1 MSNSDKDSIRK
12 RLDSGE
18 YKSCDKST
26 TASAEWWKSFN
37 RIQDEK
43 ENIIPYVICIHCKSV
58 LAYDSQKTS
67 SKTLKLHFENCKSK
81 LTITTPKITAHFTSE
96 KYNHVASKH
105 IKKVLNECV
114 KFCAYGMRSFNSVN
128 GHGLEFLVQDLL
140 HVAYST
146 DVKIKGSDIIPH
158 STTISRRV
166 QSMACDERR
175 KLIITLKN
183 DIGQALC
190 IVGTISEIS
199 ESGITKGIQETR
211 RGAVIGEGLLSILFY
226 SFGIFVAYR
235 YYETGAIERIDV
247 AGGQGNALA
256 QSSRPR
262 GVLVDQFDTV
272 YVADCDNNRVMRW
285 SKDTKQGTVPVSG
298 NNQDEQ
304 LNQFYFPQ
312 DLSFDRHSNLY
323 IVDYANARIQRFNIG
338 SSSS

>member
-166 QSMACDERR
+166 QSMACG
-175 KLIITLKN
+175 K
-183 DIGQALC
+183 
-190 IVGTISEIS
+190 
-199 ESGITKGIQETR
+199 
-211 RGAVIGEGLLSILFY
+211 
-226 SFGIFVAYR
+226 
-235 YYETGAIERIDV
+235 
-247 AGGQGNALA
+247 
-256 QSSRPR
+256 
-262 GVLVDQFDTV
+262 
-272 YVADCDNNRVMRW
+272 
-285 SKDTKQGTVPVSG
+285 
-298 NNQDEQ
+298 
-304 LNQFYFPQ
+304 
-312 DLSFDRHSNLY
+312 
-323 IVDYANARIQRFNIG
+323 
-338 SSSS
+338 